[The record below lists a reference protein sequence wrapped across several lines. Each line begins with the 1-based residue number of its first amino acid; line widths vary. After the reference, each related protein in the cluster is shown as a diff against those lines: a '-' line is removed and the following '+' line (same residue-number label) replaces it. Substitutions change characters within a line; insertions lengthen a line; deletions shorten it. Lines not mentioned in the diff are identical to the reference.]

1 MGKEKRFRQSLF
13 MRKKKPVLAN
23 TKLFRLLYD
32 YTQIPPFIVFSLSTG
47 DSLTVP
53 FIPGSSIIH
62 EHPLPEM

>member
-32 YTQIPPFIVFSLSTG
+32 YTQIPPLHRFLSLDGRLFDRAFYTWVIYYS
-47 DSLTVP
+47 
-53 FIPGSSIIH
+53 
-62 EHPLPEM
+62 